1 MSYTHC
7 PTCQRAYN
15 LAVQPVC
22 PYCPV
27 QATAV
32 DASEDIVAAAEL
44 LARAMT
50 RATPAERDAAAARLG
65 QLALPG
71 PQASGLRPQATE
83 MLRKI
88 RGTIAP
94 PVPVEP
100 PKALPLWM
108 TIAKH
113 VIARIERQPRL
124 RGVLARV
131 RALAA

>member
-7 PTCQRAYN
+7 PTCQRAFN
-15 LAVQPVC
+15 LAIQSVC

-27 QATAV
+27 AATAV

-83 MLRKI
+83 TLRRI
-88 RGTIAP
+88 RATIAP
-94 PVPVEP
+94 PPTEA
-100 PKALPLWM
+100 PKPQPLWL
-108 TIAKH
+108 IVAH
-113 VIARIERQPRL
+113 RVIARIEREPRL